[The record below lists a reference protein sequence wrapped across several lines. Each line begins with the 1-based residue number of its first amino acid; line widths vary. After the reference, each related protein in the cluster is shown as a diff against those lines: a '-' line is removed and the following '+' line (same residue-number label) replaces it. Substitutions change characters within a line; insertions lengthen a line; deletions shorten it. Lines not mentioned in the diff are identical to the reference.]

1 MEVAK
6 DGQDGRATLRA
17 VGGQQEGQGDQ
28 DKIGGDDQDR
38 GLSEGQGVQAFF
50 DAVKGR
56 HGTERVLGDM
66 ESLRGGV
73 KRKRPR

>member
-1 MEVAK
+1 MAGPRSVPS
-6 DGQDGRATLRA
+6 
-17 VGGQQEGQGDQ
+17 GGSRKARRLTGIGGGDQ
-28 DKIGGDDQDR
+28 DG